1 MFRRNRR
8 LVCFDMDSTLI
19 QTEVIDELADL
30 AGGGTSTAI
39 TEAAMNGEIDF
50 KESLNKRMA
59 LLEGLSEEVLQT
71 VAENLPITKGAHRLM
86 KALKYYGY
94 KTAILSG
101 GFTSL

>member
-1 MFRRNRR
+1 M
-8 LVCFDMDSTLI
+8 
-19 QTEVIDELADL
+19 DELIL
-30 AGGGTSTAI
+30 NGGTSTNI
-39 TEAAMNGEIDF
+39 KKAMNGEIDF
-50 KESLNKRMA
+50 KESFKKRMA

-101 GFTSL
+101 GFTFLVLSKRIGIDYVHANELEIIDGING

>member
-1 MFRRNRR
+1 MN
-8 LVCFDMDSTLI
+8 
-19 QTEVIDELADL
+19 QQL
-30 AGGGTSTAI
+30 AGVGVQVRAI

-50 KESLNKRMA
+50 SESFKQRMA

-101 GFTSL
+101 VLENTCKKLGID